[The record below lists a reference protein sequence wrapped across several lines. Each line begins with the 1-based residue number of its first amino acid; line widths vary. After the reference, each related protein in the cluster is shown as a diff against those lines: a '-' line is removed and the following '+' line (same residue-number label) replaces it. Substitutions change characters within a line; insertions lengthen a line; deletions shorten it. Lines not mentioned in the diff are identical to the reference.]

1 MKESR
6 FLLRYTSRQGYVVG
20 GGVSFRAKWVS
31 VNSGRTGLI
40 TKQRI
45 DRVAIHGRFRAIHRL
60 DTGWQALIP
69 LDLTRENE
77 VAGPFSSAPH
87 CGNTL
92 C

>member
-1 MKESR
+1 M
-6 FLLRYTSRQGYVVG
+6 
-20 GGVSFRAKWVS
+20 SFRVKWVS

-45 DRVAIHGRFRAIHRL
+45 DRVAIHGRFARSIV
-60 DTGWQALIP
+60 GYSQALIP
-69 LDLTRENE
+69 LDHAENE
-77 VAGPFSSAPH
+77 VATPFCSALL